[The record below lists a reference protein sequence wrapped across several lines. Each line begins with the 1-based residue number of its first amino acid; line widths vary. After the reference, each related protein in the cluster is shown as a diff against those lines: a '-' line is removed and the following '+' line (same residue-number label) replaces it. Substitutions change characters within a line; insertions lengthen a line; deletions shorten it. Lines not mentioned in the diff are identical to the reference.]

1 MFPNLTG
8 VNVAR
13 IKNIV
18 ILIFVNVSKMNQF
31 ILKNKLKNI
40 NNNSNMM
47 ARIMWQAND
56 TDKVVYSLLYNPKN
70 TLLQKCQ
77 DFSQKEILF
86 LHV

>member
-1 MFPNLTG
+1 MFPNLTD

-13 IKNIV
+13 IKNVV

-31 ILKNKLKNI
+31 ILKNKLMNI

-47 ARIMWQAND
+47 ARIMWQAD
-56 TDKVVYSLLYNPKN
+56 DIDKVVYSLLYNPKN
-70 TLLQKCQ
+70 TLLQKFQ